1 MKTTSLF
8 TLLILFLCSLSTIQ
22 SCNKDKNN
30 PPANPGGT
38 SGSTVIAS
46 ICGVVK
52 DATGLPLSD
61 AIVTCGNNSTNSDAS
76 GIFYLNNI
84 QTSSKNTVISVYK
97 DGYFKGSKTLS
108 VKQNQTHPV
117 FIFLMPKG
125 NPSTFDAASGASLN
139 FANGLV
145 ISFPPNAIVDKASGT
160 PYNGQVSVYAKYIN
174 PTTTTGRKTMPGNLL
189 GLNINGIEKTLES
202 FGMMAAEIY
211 GTAGNEL
218 QLISGVEAGL
228 YIPVPSGMLA
238 TALDSIP
245 LWYYDETK
253 GYWME
258 DGQARL
264 QGSKY
269 YGKIKHFSFWN
280 VDGPHQSVFLEM
292 ILQDQNG
299 APMSGYTVRL
309 TNVANSDDRDGISNN
324 TGWLGVSVMP
334 MPLYFLKFCQAMA
347 VVQHPYIRQR

>member
-1 MKTTSLF
+1 MSIKTMKTTSLF

-125 NPSTFDAASGASLN
+125 NPSTLMLP
-139 FANGLV
+139 LV
-145 ISFPPNAIVDKASGT
+145 LP
-160 PYNGQVSVYAKYIN
+160 
-174 PTTTTGRKTMPGNLL
+174 
-189 GLNINGIEKTLES
+189 
-202 FGMMAAEIY
+202 
-211 GTAGNEL
+211 
-218 QLISGVEAGL
+218 
-228 YIPVPSGMLA
+228 
-238 TALDSIP
+238 
-245 LWYYDETK
+245 
-253 GYWME
+253 
-258 DGQARL
+258 
-264 QGSKY
+264 
-269 YGKIKHFSFWN
+269 
-280 VDGPHQSVFLEM
+280 
-292 ILQDQNG
+292 
-299 APMSGYTVRL
+299 
-309 TNVANSDDRDGISNN
+309 
-324 TGWLGVSVMP
+324 
-334 MPLYFLKFCQAMA
+334 
-347 VVQHPYIRQR
+347 